1 MQAHSGGTACHSAKD
16 LLTEDGRRQEEYP
29 KFREELKASL
39 PVYTYME
46 ILKGEGEI
54 GLLME
59 QVRLHPDMV
68 FQYGDALAPQY
79 GDDVFNLC
87 SGAIREASKGISNRR
102 HYQRLCELL
111 QSLIKF
117 GGSRYAQILIHEL
130 REAYP
135 RRPALLEELEP
146 QVLKKNQ
153 TSIS

>member
-1 MQAHSGGTACHSAKD
+1 
-16 LLTEDGRRQEEYP
+16 
-29 KFREELKASL
+29 
-39 PVYTYME
+39 ME